1 MPLKKSRAMV
11 AVWAFPLVAT
21 SVPAFAQETDLALA
35 DTNTIVVT
43 GKRLPGS
50 VETDV
55 PPVDEMDERD
65 VDNLNASSVGEVLDE
80 ISTRTGSGRGRGAAG
95 PVVLLNGRRI
105 SNFREIREYPPEAIR
120 KIEVFPEE
128 VALQYGYPPNQRV
141 VNIILKEDI
150 ALGDAE
156 IEFGAPD
163 RGTFAKGEVNANL
176 TRISKGSRLSLFAQY
191 ERAGSITEEDRGVSL
206 VTSPVD
212 QARFRT
218 LQGASDQALGSV
230 NWAKEMKGGTNLSL
244 GIEASRKTSEDL
256 LGLQGGA
263 VTVPAAS
270 RFARFARSASDEQLD
285 LAFDELGAIRRRS
298 ETLAISANAGLTGK
312 LGKWQWTFTNDASF
326 GETSTRTGGDIAL
339 SGLQAA
345 IDSGAANPFAEDLSA
360 FLTLPGDDTS
370 RTRSKSFA
378 STGTIS
384 GTPLAMPAGAATVSL
399 KLGYTH
405 SGVESRSVNSGI
417 SSAADLARDT
427 GNMLA
432 TLSIPLTSRKDH
444 VLGAL
449 GDISLQANA
458 GYSVLSDFNG
468 LYQYGAGLN
477 WTITDRLSASI
488 QYIAEDKAPTLANL
502 GDPLIVTP
510 NVSIYDFRTGE
521 TVLASRISGGNTDLR
536 GEKQRDIK
544 LGLAWRPVSP
554 NGLNLNLEYFRNR
567 SRNVTASFPL
577 LTDAIEAAFPDRVQR
592 DANNRLISIDARA
605 INYARTQGESL
616 RFSIGYRG
624 SFGKPV
630 TAQRSQLDELA
641 QQMRRSQAAGG
652 GGQVNGGPPGA
663 GGAGSSAA
671 GQAQPPGAGGVRRT
685 PGGTGPGRGGPG
697 GLGGGPGGPGGA
709 PPSDGTGRWDID
721 LTYALQLTDR
731 AFIASGVAPLDFLHG
746 DASGNSG
753 GTRRHKLDL
762 RAGVARQG
770 LGVRLSASYQSGSD
784 VASDN
789 VASRLRYADL
799 VTLNM
804 RFFLNFDQKPRIL
817 ESLPFL
823 KGSRMSLRF
832 DNVFDTAQK
841 VTDGNGL
848 VPLRFGKAFQ
858 DPAGRYFEI
867 DWRKK
872 F

>member
-1 MPLKKSRAMV
+1 MSLKKSRAMGV
-11 AVWAFPLVAT
+11 VCAFPLAAT
-21 SVPAFAQETDLALA
+21 SLPVFAQEAGLALS
-35 DTNTIVVT
+35 DTYTIIVT

-65 VDNLNASSVGEVLDE
+65 VDELNASSVGEVLDE

-120 KIEVFPEE
+120 KIEVYPEE
-128 VALQYGYPPNQRV
+128 MALQFGYPPNQRV

-156 IEFGAPD
+156 IELGAPD

-191 ERAGSITEEDRGVSL
+191 ERTGSITEEDRGVSL

-218 LQGASDQALGSV
+218 LQGTSDQALGSV
-230 NWAKEMKGGTNLSL
+230 NWAKELKGGTNLSL
-244 GIEASRKTSEDL
+244 GVEASRKTSEDL
-256 LGLQGGA
+256 LGLQGGT
-263 VTVPAAS
+263 VTIPAAS
-270 RFARFARSASDEQLD
+270 RFARGAGDEQLY

-326 GETSTRTGGDIAL
+326 GETSTRTGGDIVL

-345 IDSGAANPFAEDLSA
+345 IGSGAANPFAEDLSA
-360 FLTLPGDDTS
+360 FLTLPGDDSS

-378 STGTIS
+378 STGTIN
-384 GTPLAMPAGAATVSL
+384 GTPLIVPAGAATVSL

-417 SSAADLARDT
+417 RSAADLARDT

-458 GYSVLSDFNG
+458 GYSVLSDFDG

-488 QYIAEDKAPTLANL
+488 QYIAEDTAPTLANL

-521 TVLASRISGGNTDLR
+521 TVLASRISGGNADLR
-536 GEKQRDIK
+536 GENQRDIK
-544 LGLAWRPVSP
+544 LGLAWRPVNP
-554 NGLNLNLEYFRNR
+554 DGLNLNLEYFRNR
-567 SRNVTASFPL
+567 SRNVTSQFPL

-592 DANNRLISIDARA
+592 DANNRLILIDVRA

-624 SFGKPV
+624 SFGKAV
-630 TAQRSQLDELA
+630 AGQRSQLDELE
-641 QQMRRSQAAGG
+641 QQMRRSQAAAAGG
-652 GGQVNGGPPGA
+652 AGQGSGGPPGA
-663 GGAGSSAA
+663 GGAGSSAT
-671 GQAQPPGAGGVRRT
+671 GQAQPLGQGGIRRT
-685 PGGTGPGRGGPG
+685 PGGTGPGRVGPG
-697 GLGGGPGGPGGA
+697 GPGGGPGGPGGP

-731 AFIASGVAPLDFLHG
+731 AFIAGGVTPLDFLHG

-762 RAGVARQG
+762 RGGVARQG

-784 VASDN
+784 VMSDN
-789 VASRLRYADL
+789 TASRLHYADL
-799 VTLNM
+799 ATLNM
-804 RFFLNFDQKPRIL
+804 RFFLNFDQKPGIL
-817 ESLPFL
+817 EALPFL
-823 KGSRMSLRF
+823 KGSRMSVRI
-832 DNVFDTAQK
+832 DNVFDAAQK

-858 DPAGRYFEI
+858 DPVGRFFEI

>member
-1 MPLKKSRAMV
+1 MTIKISRAMAIGCTLPFV
-11 AVWAFPLVAT
+11 TMCMPV
-21 SVPAFAQETDLALA
+21 FAQEADLALA
-35 DTNTIVVT
+35 DTNTIIVT

-55 PPVDEMDERD
+55 TPLDELDEKD

-80 ISTRTGSGRGRGAAG
+80 ISTRTGSGRGRGASG

-120 KIEVFPEE
+120 KIEVYPEE
-128 VALQYGYPPNQRV
+128 VALKFGYPPNQRV

-150 ALGDAE
+150 TLGDAE
-156 IEFGAPD
+156 IEVGTPD

-191 ERAGSITEEDRGVSL
+191 ERAGSVTEDERGVSL

-218 LQGASDQALGSV
+218 LQGASDQSLGSV
-230 NWAKEMKGGTNLSL
+230 NWAKELKGGTNLSL
-244 GIEASRKTSEDL
+244 GVEASRKISDDL
-256 LGLQGGA
+256 LGLQGGTVA
-263 VTVPAAS
+263 VPAAS
-270 RFARFARSASDEQLD
+270 RFARSTADEQLD
-285 LAFDELGAIRRRS
+285 LAFDELGAIQRHS
-298 ETLAISANAGLTGK
+298 ETLALAANASLTGK
-312 LGKWQWTFTNDASF
+312 IGKWQWTFTNDASF
-326 GETSTRTGGDIAL
+326 SATTTRTGGDIAL

-345 IDSGAANPFAEDLSA
+345 VSNSTANPFAGDLSA

-370 RTRSKSFA
+370 RTRSKSVA

-384 GTPLAMPAGAATVSL
+384 GTPFAMPAGAATVSL

-405 SGVESRSVNSGI
+405 SGIDSRSVNSGV

-427 GNMLA
+427 GNVLA
-432 TLSIPLTSRKDH
+432 TLSIPLTSRKNH

-449 GDISLQANA
+449 GDISLQVNG
-458 GYSVLSDFNG
+458 GYSALSDFDG

-477 WTITDRLSASI
+477 WMITDRLSASI

-510 NVSIYDFRTGE
+510 NVSVYDFQSGQ
-521 TVLASRISGGNTDLR
+521 TVLASRISGGNPDLR

-544 LGLAWRPVSP
+544 LGLVWRRASP
-554 NGLNLNLEYFRNR
+554 DGLNLNLEYFRNR
-567 SRNVTASFPL
+567 SRDVTAQFPL
-577 LTDAIEAAFPDRVQR
+577 LTDAIEAAFPDRVRR
-592 DANNRLISIDARA
+592 DASNRLLSIDARA

-624 SFGKPV
+624 SFGKPIA
-630 TAQRSQLDELA
+630 AQRSQLDELE
-641 QQMRRSQAAGG
+641 QQMRRGQGAAAGQG
-652 GGQVNGGPPGA
+652 GSGSSSA
-663 GGAGSSAA
+663 GGTGSPAT
-671 GQAQPPGAGGVRRT
+671 GQAQPAGVGGPRRT
-685 PGGTGPGRGGPG
+685 PGGAGPGRGGPG
-697 GLGGGPGGPGGA
+697 GLGGGPGGPGGP

-721 LTYALQLTDR
+721 MTYALQLTDR

-753 GTRRHKLDL
+753 GARRHKLDL
-762 RAGVARQG
+762 RAGMARQG
-770 LGVRLSASYQSGSD
+770 MGVRLSASYQSGSTVVSD
-784 VASDN
+784 IAASQ
-789 VASRLRYADL
+789 LRYAGL
-799 VTLNM
+799 TTANL
-804 RFFLNFDQKPRIL
+804 RFFLNFDQKPGIL
-817 ESLPFL
+817 KSLSFL
-823 KGSRMSLRF
+823 KGSRMSLRV
-832 DNVFDTAQK
+832 DNIFDTAQK

-848 VPLRFGKAFQ
+848 VPLRFGRAFQ
-858 DPAGRYFEI
+858 EPIGRYFEI